1 MENRKHVRRW
11 PVLAVLLAVTT
22 WSAAHARNAGAGSS
36 GRWAKTLVGV
46 EITRKVYDYQQP
58 WARRSQTVQKPGIVV
73 GPGEVLTTA
82 HLLSDHTVVRL
93 QRNGRGVWYDA
104 AVRWVDYPGGLA
116 LITTTNA
123 AFWKGLEPA
132 RLSKNVSRDG
142 DLQILRWRGGT
153 LESRKAEFNRFTV
166 RNPGPTE
173 PAHVLLQLTSEI
185 EGAGWGEAVVRGKEF
200 VGLVFAQ
207 GGNFCQA
214 VPAPFI
220 RTVLDA
226 QRQGTYRGIGY
237 FDFTWQPTE
246 NPETQRYLKVPGE
259 GRGVV
264 VIDVA
269 DKPGVTPVLH
279 PRDVLLEVDGFAIDN
294 QGDYVDPAY
303 GHLLLENLATRGKW
317 AGDTVRFKVWRD
329 GRALDVD
336 YVLPKIQEA
345 GRLVPESPND
355 REPEYL
361 VAGGLVFQ
369 PLTRE
374 YLQSWGQDWE
384 RMSPFRLAY
393 FRNEYPS
400 RERPAL
406 VVLSMVLPDVFNLGY
421 QEVRNLV
428 LEKVNGR
435 RVSTLRELEEVLRQ
449 PQGDFHVLEFL
460 VGETLQRIVL
470 DARQLDAT
478 TRRVL
483 ERYGIERDRV
493 VFSQ

>member
-1 MENRKHVRRW
+1 MENRKHGRSW
-11 PVLAVLLAVTT
+11 PALAGLLAMSTL
-22 WSAAHARNAGAGSS
+22 SAAHARNSSNGSAGP
-36 GRWAKTLVGV
+36 WENTLVGV
-46 EITRKVYDYQQP
+46 EITRKAYDYQQP
-58 WARRSQTVQKPGIVV
+58 WTRRSQTIQKPGIVV
-73 GPGEVLTTA
+73 APGEVLTTA

-104 AVRWVDYPGGLA
+104 SVKWVDYPVGLA
-116 LITTTNA
+116 LLTTTNA
-123 AFWKGLEPA
+123 GFWRSLQPA
-132 RLSKNVSRDG
+132 RFSKAVSRDG
-142 DLQILRWRGGT
+142 GLQILRWRGGT
-153 LESRKAEFNRFTV
+153 LESRQAEFNRFTV
-166 RNPGPTE
+166 RNPGPAE

-207 GGNFCQA
+207 GGSFCQA

-226 QRQGTYRGIGY
+226 QRKGTYRGIGY
-237 FDFTWQPTE
+237 FDFTWQMTE
-246 NPETQRYLKVPGE
+246 NPETRRYLKVSGE

-269 DKPGVTPVLH
+269 DKPDVTPVLR
-279 PRDVLLEVDGFAIDN
+279 PRDVLLEVDGFAIDS

-317 AGDTVRFKVWRD
+317 AGDAVRLKVWR
-329 GRALDVD
+329 GGEALDLD

-355 REPEYL
+355 QDPEYL
-361 VAGGLVFQ
+361 IAGGLVFQ
-369 PLTRE
+369 PLTRD

-406 VVLSMVLPDVFNLGY
+406 VILSMVLPDVFNLGY
-421 QEVRNLV
+421 QEVRHLV
-428 LEKVNGR
+428 LERVNGH
-435 RVSTLRELEEVLRQ
+435 RVSTLNELDEVLRQ
-449 PQGDFHVLEFL
+449 PQGEFQIFEFL

-470 DARQLDAT
+470 DARQLEAA

-493 VFSQ
+493 LFQR